1 MEVPPGALPKGFP
14 SQLQVFGCMIGKWLL
29 GAVRGRGISSLVRNH
44 LLVHEIAEIQGLF
57 AGEVGEVVEREEEI
71 AGNVEE
77 AAEEVEKVAEEVADQ
92 LPEGGKLRDEIAF
105 VENVAKHTAMDAHLA
120 QEVFDK
126 VEEVEK
132 KVESIVD
139 QAANEAPPDQSRN

>member
-44 LLVHEIAEIQGLF
+44 LLVH
-57 AGEVGEVVEREEEI
+57 GEVGEVVEREEEI